1 MEVLIQGFL
10 VFWIRFMEFVISIY
24 ILSYEIGKDFNV
36 EDIKFL
42 IMNFYRDYIYDL
54 LKNIILFLLYY
65 MVVNLVVRKFMQKYL
80 ILVMYL

>member
-1 MEVLIQGFL
+1 
-10 VFWIRFMEFVISIY
+10 MEFVISIY
-24 ILSYEIGKDFNV
+24 ILSHEIGKDFNV

-65 MVVNLVVRKFMQKYL
+65 MVVNLVVRKFM
-80 ILVMYL
+80 